1 MTPPMNRRSTA
12 RSQRRFLVLLAAG
25 LGLVA
30 FAAVYLVVQ
39 LGRDDGPNAEIDFA
53 EATCED
59 FELAELAE
67 GSAISVESANTD
79 TWDDPD
85 VEGGHLYCNYT
96 SDSGLT
102 LTVTV
107 IALADEGEAQE
118 TLELAREVSEVGS
131 GHTIEEFDDGDHAGL
146 TRVFSKESVQ
156 RFNLFSAAGRL
167 SITIK
172 LEAKPAAFEPSNAVD
187 LVEALAAQA
196 RERFQAYV

>member
-1 MTPPMNRRSTA
+1 MTPPMNRRSTD
-12 RSQRRFLVLLAAG
+12 RSQKRFLALLSTG

-30 FAAVYLVVQ
+30 LSAAYLVFQ
-39 LGRDDGPNAEIDFA
+39 LSRDDGPNAAIDFA
-53 EATCED
+53 AATCED
-59 FELAELAE
+59 FDLAEIAA
-67 GSAISVESANTD
+67 GSAISVESTNTD
-79 TWDDPD
+79 IWDDSD
-85 VEGGHLYCNYT
+85 SEGGHLYCNYT
-96 SDSGLT
+96 SDSGLA

-107 IALADEGEAQE
+107 ISLADAGEAE
-118 TLELAREVSEVGS
+118 DSLELARQASEAVA
-131 GHTIEEFDDGDHAGL
+131 GHTLEDFADGDHAGF

-172 LEAKPAAFEPSNAVD
+172 LEAKPAAFEPFNAVD